1 MNTLDAPETPDTSA
15 RASRSLKAAL
25 ALGVVG
31 LAAVGYWFTGTP
43 DYAAASVQAQRAAQA
58 DASAAAASAPAMPD
72 AAQIDTMIGKLEAH
86 LKTEPGDLQGWT
98 MLGRAQTLLGRM
110 EQASVAYARAVALRS
125 DDARLLADYA
135 EALGMSQGQSLQGEP
150 SKLIAR
156 ALAIDAMQ
164 PKALALAGAAAFDS
178 KDYAA
183 AARHWET
190 LLGASSADAEYV
202 AQLREGI
209 GKARELGKLP
219 AAPTVAAAPATPPPA
234 QASRS
239 ASAAGQMAPTFQ
251 VSGMVT
257 LAPALAAQA
266 RPDDTLFVFARAAD
280 GPRMP
285 LLILRKQVRDLPLRF
300 TLDQSMAMAG
310 AAGLAG
316 VKQLSVGARISR
328 SGQAMPQ
335 GGDLAGQAAPVA
347 VGAADVRVEIN
358 ETVRAP

>member
-1 MNTLDAPETPDTSA
+1 M
-15 RASRSLKAAL
+15 ASRIH
-25 ALGVVG
+25 
-31 LAAVGYWFTGTP
+31 P
-43 DYAAASVQAQRAAQA
+43 
-58 DASAAAASAPAMPD
+58 P
-72 AAQIDTMIGKLEAH
+72 H
-86 LKTEPGDLQGWT
+86 
-98 MLGRAQTLLGRM
+98 
-110 EQASVAYARAVALRS
+110 
-125 DDARLLADYA
+125 
-135 EALGMSQGQSLQGEP
+135 
-150 SKLIAR
+150 
-156 ALAIDAMQ
+156 
-164 PKALALAGAAAFDS
+164 
-178 KDYAA
+178 A

-190 LLGASSADAEYV
+190 LLGASAPDAEYA

-209 GKARELGKLP
+209 TKARELGKLP
-219 AAPTVAAAPATPPPA
+219 AAPATPPPA

-239 ASAAGQMAPTFQ
+239 ASAAGQMAQTFQ

-328 SGQAMPQ
+328 SGQAIPQ

-347 VGAADVRVEIN
+347 VGDRKSVV
-358 ETVRAP
+358 

>member
-190 LLGASSADAEYV
+190 LLGASAPDAEYA

-209 GKARELGKLP
+209 NKARELGKLP
-219 AAPTVAAAPATPPPA
+219 AAATVAAAAAPS
-234 QASRS
+234 SRS
-239 ASAAGQMAPTFQ
+239 ASPPSPVAPTFQ

-266 RPDDTLFVFARAAD
+266 RPDDTLFVFARATD

-310 AAGLAG
+310 AASLAG

-358 ETVRAP
+358 EIVRAP